1 MPYHLPPSP
10 GLRKTTAPAG
20 KWCRLRLGEPGF
32 RGGRVCAGTI
42 SRFGPIVG
50 AFTSYH
56 SPDGLHSDLY
66 YLPLPQYILLHSI
79 LSDTSHATMAQS
91 PQEPLSSR
99 LSSTLK
105 ATAGSLTSSVKPA
118 ESELARWRRT
128 FDRFAKE
135 EIDGQK

>member
-1 MPYHLPPSP
+1 MPSP
-10 GLRKTTAPAG
+10 ARGTGVPRGEGLCWHNIPFRAY
-20 KWCRLRLGEPGF
+20 RRGF
-32 RGGRVCAGTI
+32 HQ
-42 SRFGPIVG
+42 
-50 AFTSYH
+50 YH